1 MYKTLN
7 DILTDVNKDDRKMM
21 FNTEYIQ
28 SILLDQKNAEE
39 KLNKYLNYDVPVS
52 LGDIVEYN
60 KKIYVVTCVYTDN
73 SVDLLSEDAVKI
85 NVGLYMKN
93 IKVIDSLEVIEE
105 D

>member
-7 DILTDVNKDDRKMM
+7 DILTNGNKDDKKTM
-21 FNTEYIQ
+21 FNTEYVS

-39 KLNKYLNYDVPVS
+39 KLNEYLNYDVPVS
-52 LGDIVEYN
+52 IGDIVEYN

-73 SVDLLSEDAVKI
+73 SVDLLSEDADKI
-85 NVGLYMKN
+85 NIGLYKKN
-93 IKVIDSLEVIEE
+93 IKVIDSLELIEE